1 MDRLTTPT
9 NRQQVRGFL
18 TIHSTPSALRHHIDW
33 AIQAVLGNWVKP
45 TWSSQPLIPGSY
57 RTQIEFRDRQGAAAE
72 LASSLRSWHYLN
84 FELIESTEIGGELF
98 RCTPELGIHRAVV
111 DQTGAVILTENQL
124 STVLKNSL
132 DEESIREAI
141 ATLLGS
147 SWEYEL
153 DRFRSV
159 DLREIT
165 HLRAI

>member
-1 MDRLTTPT
+1 MKRLTTPS

-18 TIHSTPSALRHHIDW
+18 SIHSTPSALRHHIDW

-45 TWSSQPLIPGSY
+45 TWSPQPLIPGSY
-57 RTQIEFRDRQGAAAE
+57 RTQIEFRDRQGVAAE

-84 FELIESTEIGGELF
+84 FEVIENTDNGGELF
-98 RCTPELGIHRAVV
+98 RCTPELGIHRSLV

-124 STVLKNSL
+124 GTVLKNSL

-141 ATLLGS
+141 ALLLGS
-147 SWEYEL
+147 SWEQEL

-159 DLREIT
+159 DLHEIA

>member
-1 MDRLTTPT
+1 MERLTTPS

-45 TWSSQPLIPGSY
+45 AWSPQPLIPGSY
-57 RTQIEFRDRQGAAAE
+57 RTQIEYRDRQGAAAE

-84 FELIESTEIGGELF
+84 FEVIENTDNGGELF
-98 RCTPELGIHRAVV
+98 RCTPELGIHRSLV

-124 STVLKNSL
+124 GTVLKNSL

-141 ATLLGS
+141 ALLLGS
-147 SWEYEL
+147 SWEQEL

-159 DLREIT
+159 DLHEIV